1 MGHTDGHEAAVGT
14 NETAEGR
21 DIMEI
26 IRTRAHLLA
35 SAEKD
40 LLLMYLEQGNRFRQI
55 GRLVG
60 LSRTSVA
67 RRIRKIS
74 QRLLDDTYSLC
85 LSNHDEFTGR
95 ELTMIKDHFIRG
107 LSMKRISRSRNV
119 TLYHVRMV
127 IHKARRYAAS
137 ARALCP

>member
-1 MGHTDGHEAAVGT
+1 MGHTNGHEAAVGT

-21 DIMEI
+21 DAIEI

-35 SAEKD
+35 SEERD

-55 GRLVG
+55 GRLMG

-74 QRLLDDTYSLC
+74 QRLMNDTYSLC
-85 LSNHDEFTGR
+85 LSNRDEFTGR
-95 ELTMIKDHFIRG
+95 ELTMIKDYFVRG
-107 LSMKRISRSRNV
+107 LSMKGISRSRNV

-127 IHKARRYAAS
+127 IHKARGCAAS